1 MCNLIQC
8 DYGDLFW
15 YVNFSIV
22 REWAQ
27 QYEIAT
33 AAP

>member
-1 MCNLIQC
+1 MYNLIQC

-15 YVNFSIV
+15 YMNFSIV

-27 QYEIAT
+27 QYESAT
-33 AAP
+33 APP